1 MEEEDQKFT
10 VLECTNLMG
19 RITALSVPTIAL
31 VSGAA
36 VAGGCMFAFAH
47 DYIYTTEKSK
57 FSVK

>member
-1 MEEEDQKFT
+1 
-10 VLECTNLMG
+10 MG
-19 RITALSVPTIAL
+19 RITALSVPTIAM